1 MANFCKYPRSIKGV
15 RVSYQMEINIY
26 IRKEWEE
33 ENIIFYL
40 HFQND
45 EAIRQIEIL
54 SKSKTFLTLENP
66 EKGESMLFDQSLE
79 SLDLDKKD
87 FITEQE
93 FNSIWNERDDTLY

>member
-45 EAIRQIEIL
+45 EAIRQVEI
-54 SKSKTFLTLENP
+54 S
-66 EKGESMLFDQSLE
+66 
-79 SLDLDKKD
+79 
-87 FITEQE
+87 
-93 FNSIWNERDDTLY
+93 

>member
-1 MANFCKYPRSIKGV
+1 
-15 RVSYQMEINIY
+15 MEINIY

-45 EAIRQIEIL
+45 EAIRQIEIS

-79 SLDLDKKD
+79 SLDLDEKD

-93 FNSIWNERDDTLY
+93 FNSIWDERDDTLY